1 MRTVESDVK
10 NFEANVGRLRNEV
23 TRLAGL
29 RGVSNVRVFTN
40 VKNKVP
46 DVVFWNLPAIEG
58 DEKDNSWR
66 RGEITPPELL
76 DFMKAWHL
84 EHPFC
89 RIWVSLPI
97 CYHLDA
103 TEPWDAE
110 VWRAAYRANI
120 ESKKVVKAAED
131 ARKKE
136 AAAAKHVLK
145 QDDAS
150 LKRKGPLTKAKAP
163 AKKQATDNRKVVV
176 LTQKDSAGILK
187 SVAVQVVSSPTM
199 GCVTLQVLNV
209 PGAKKQSYEVGDVL
223 WSSIRTPNVT
233 WSTGK
238 TKYEVVRTKWS
249 TYRCETKL
257 TTVQAGGML
266 CIKDHVHV
274 SEIWSAHPT
283 DHVWSVGKFAAK
295 MLDMKYEKPD
305 TIRRAVLVRTSAD
318 LNTLADTL
326 MSDPTKLSGFLNV
339 LENVDDSLVPD
350 EKVFAALHAAHGAT
364 PVESFRERIDAVVAK
379 LSAPS
384 AERVQASMDAAL

>member
-1 MRTVESDVK
+1 MRTVESDVR
-10 NFEANVGRLRNEV
+10 NFEANVGRLRKEV

-89 RIWVSLPI
+89 RLSVSLPMF
-97 CYHLDA
+97 YHLDA
-103 TEPWDAE
+103 TEPWDAG

-223 WSSIRTPNVT
+223 WSSIRSPNVT
-233 WSTGK
+233 WS
-238 TKYEVVRTKWS
+238 TKWS

-266 CIKDHVHV
+266 CMHDHV
-274 SEIWSAHPT
+274 
-283 DHVWSVGKFAAK
+283 
-295 MLDMKYEKPD
+295 
-305 TIRRAVLVRTSAD
+305 
-318 LNTLADTL
+318 ADT
-326 MSDPTKLSGFLNV
+326 
-339 LENVDDSLVPD
+339 
-350 EKVFAALHAAHGAT
+350 
-364 PVESFRERIDAVVAK
+364 
-379 LSAPS
+379 
-384 AERVQASMDAAL
+384 

>member
-1 MRTVESDVK
+1 MRTVESDVR
-10 NFEANVGRLRNEV
+10 NFEANVGRLRKEV

-58 DEKDNSWR
+58 DEKDNNSWR

-89 RIWVSLPI
+89 RLSVSLPMF
-97 CYHLDA
+97 YHLDA
-103 TEPWDAE
+103 TEPWDAG

-136 AAAAKHVLK
+136 AAAAKQVLK

-163 AKKQATDNRKVVV
+163 AKKQTTDYRKVVV

-187 SVAVQVVSSPTM
+187 SVAVQVVSTPTM
-199 GCVTLQVLNV
+199 GWVTLQVLNV

-223 WSSIRTPNVT
+223 WSSIRSPNVA
-233 WSTGK
+233 WS
-238 TKYEVVRTKWS
+238 TKWS

-257 TTVQAGGML
+257 ATVQAGGML
-266 CIKDHVHV
+266 CIKDHVHF
-274 SEIWSAHPT
+274 SEIYSA
-283 DHVWSVGKFAAK
+283 VWSVGKFAAK

-305 TIRRAVLVRTSAD
+305 TLRRAVLVRTSAD

-350 EKVFAALHAAHGAT
+350 EKVFAALHAAHGAA

>member
-1 MRTVESDVK
+1 MRTVESDVR
-10 NFEANVGRLRNEV
+10 NFEANVGRLRKEV
-23 TRLAGL
+23 VRLSGL
-29 RGVSNVRVFTN
+29 RGVFNVRVFTN
-40 VKNKVP
+40 AKNKVP
-46 DVVFWNLPAIEG
+46 DVVFWYLPAIEG
-58 DEKDNSWR
+58 DEKNNNSWC
-66 RGEITPPELL
+66 EFSNSWKITPPELL

-89 RIWVSLPI
+89 CLSVSSPI
-97 CYHLDA
+97 LYHLDA

-136 AAAAKHVLK
+136 AAAAKQVLK

-163 AKKQATDNRKVVV
+163 AKKQTTDYRKVVV

-187 SVAVQVVSSPTM
+187 SVAVQVVSTPTM
-199 GCVTLQVLNV
+199 GWVTLQVLNV

-223 WSSIRTPNVT
+223 WSSIRSPNVA
-233 WSTGK
+233 WS
-238 TKYEVVRTKWS
+238 TKWS

-257 TTVQAGGML
+257 ATVQAGGML
-266 CIKDHVHV
+266 CIKDHVHF
-274 SEIWSAHPT
+274 SEIYSA
-283 DHVWSVGKFAAK
+283 VWSVGKFAAK

-305 TIRRAVLVRTSAD
+305 TLRRAVLVRTSAD

-326 MSDPTKLSGFLNV
+326 MSDPTKLSGFLNA

-350 EKVFAALHAAHGAT
+350 EKVFAALHAAHGAA